1 VIKIQYAN
9 LPAGLH
15 VLTVVEGRHTIVYLL
30 PGLTSAERRAALGRA
45 RSNARVGYGPPLRAR
60 RVAVALVIDQIRR
73 TAGNGYSAL
82 RVHPA
87 FFVPVGALVASV
99 AVTYLLL
106 ASVSGQLHAPGH
118 TGLGARQDRVIAVV
132 PSFARIGP
140 VVGSRR
146 RAGGGLPGGVPGP
159 GPLAALA
166 PGAGAPGH
174 SGAPD
179 PARSQS
185 SRPTPSSL
193 ASPRPTVSAQAPGQ
207 PPARPSPAP
216 SPVPSP
222 TPFPSPTA
230 TGMCG
235 DAELFGVCLK

>member
-1 VIKIQYAN
+1 MIKIQYAN

-15 VLTVVEGRHTIVYLL
+15 VLTVVEGRHTILYLL
-30 PGLTSAERRAALGRA
+30 PGLTTAERRAALGRA
-45 RSNARVGYGPPLRAR
+45 RSNARVGYGPPLLAR

-106 ASVSGQLHAPGH
+106 ASVSGQLRAPDN
-118 TGLGARQDRVIAVV
+118 TGLGARQDGVITVR
-132 PSFARIGP
+132 PGFARPGP

-146 RAGGGLPGGVPGP
+146 RAGGRPGT
-159 GPLAALA
+159 GPLAAVA
-166 PGAGAPGH
+166 PGAAGPGH
-174 SGAPD
+174 RPAPD
-179 PARSQS
+179 PARSQL

-216 SPVPSP
+216 SPAPSP
-222 TPFPSPTA
+222 TSFPSPTA

-235 DAELFGVCLK
+235 AAGLLDVCLK